1 MPHQLIQTEDG
12 SITLYVPEL
21 NEHYHSVHGAIQ
33 ESIHIFIRAGLDFYL
48 TSPEHRPPTEVPL
61 SILEAGFGTELIAE
75 RRTPA
80 PARLSQCGKISVTA
94 RRSKSSSL
102 SGSTSRCRSR
112 IIRHAARRPLGLRRA
127 DYPFISF
134 TQIPDRFPVY
144 TISGP
149 IRYRLFRCLQPGSAT
164 PSLDS
169 GSIQPVRPSIET
181 GRNPGDLLCQGDSQA
196 SLTRSRFHLKT
207 PARTSRKKR
216 NAQSHQTRPNMTSL
230 EIKQL
235 LDEKYQEYC
244 HSDFFIHTDPIQ
256 IPKLFEEKE
265 DIEIAGFLAAS
276 LAWGQRPTI
285 IKKCKEL
292 MQLLD
297 YAPYD
302 FVLHARESDFTRFE
316 HFKHRTFNGYDCS
329 YFLRSLAHIYRHE
342 GGLENVFT
350 TAWQIHGD
358 MFEVLR
364 HWYRIFTTLPA
375 EPRVLRH
382 IACVDKGS
390 AAKRVNMFIRW
401 MVRHDHSGIDF
412 GLWKGIPASALL
424 IPLDLHTG
432 HVSREL
438 GLLTRKQN
446 DAKAVEELTRRLRE
460 FDPVDPIRY
469 DFALFGLGAFK

>member
-1 MPHQLIQTEDG
+1 
-12 SITLYVPEL
+12 
-21 NEHYHSVHGAIQ
+21 
-33 ESIHIFIRAGLDFYL
+33 
-48 TSPEHRPPTEVPL
+48 
-61 SILEAGFGTELIAE
+61 
-75 RRTPA
+75 
-80 PARLSQCGKISVTA
+80 
-94 RRSKSSSL
+94 
-102 SGSTSRCRSR
+102 
-112 IIRHAARRPLGLRRA
+112 
-127 DYPFISF
+127 
-134 TQIPDRFPVY
+134 
-144 TISGP
+144 
-149 IRYRLFRCLQPGSAT
+149 
-164 PSLDS
+164 
-169 GSIQPVRPSIET
+169 
-181 GRNPGDLLCQGDSQA
+181 
-196 SLTRSRFHLKT
+196 
-207 PARTSRKKR
+207 
-216 NAQSHQTRPNMTSL
+216 MTSL

-329 YFLRSLAHIYRHE
+329 YFLRSLAHI
-342 GGLENVFT
+342 
-350 TAWQIHGD
+350 
-358 MFEVLR
+358 
-364 HWYRIFTTLPA
+364 

>member
-1 MPHQLIQTEDG
+1 MTVVIF
-12 SITLYVPEL
+12 YVP
-21 NEHYHSVHGAIQ
+21 SP
-33 ESIHIFIRAGLDFYL
+33 YL
-48 TSPEHRPPTEVPL
+48 S
-61 SILEAGFGTELIAE
+61 
-75 RRTPA
+75 
-80 PARLSQCGKISVTA
+80 
-94 RRSKSSSL
+94 
-102 SGSTSRCRSR
+102 
-112 IIRHAARRPLGLRRA
+112 
-127 DYPFISF
+127 
-134 TQIPDRFPVY
+134 
-144 TISGP
+144 
-149 IRYRLFRCLQPGSAT
+149 
-164 PSLDS
+164 
-169 GSIQPVRPSIET
+169 
-181 GRNPGDLLCQGDSQA
+181 
-196 SLTRSRFHLKT
+196 
-207 PARTSRKKR
+207 
-216 NAQSHQTRPNMTSL
+216 
-230 EIKQL
+230 
-235 LDEKYQEYC
+235 
-244 HSDFFIHTDPIQ
+244 
-256 IPKLFEEKE
+256 
-265 DIEIAGFLAAS
+265 
-276 LAWGQRPTI
+276 
-285 IKKCKEL
+285 
-292 MQLLD
+292 
-297 YAPYD
+297 
-302 FVLHARESDFTRFE
+302 
-316 HFKHRTFNGYDCS
+316 
-329 YFLRSLAHIYRHE
+329 RHE